1 MPRFDVTYN
10 FKFSEEQ
17 FRNLPVWEEIGNQE
31 DDKTV
36 KIRISYS
43 CRKCE
48 IAWITKISTRKLN
61 WGFCN
66 ECGVDDAHFNVS
78 FNFENC
84 SQCNNR
90 DGFVK
95 YQIYQIRRV
104 ARIFGLE
111 IDKSI
116 DAENYKW
123 LPQVNF
129 WQIFKESLSFMMTLV
144 TALMRVMMIHIGIFK
159 EILSDDCQL
168 I

>member
-66 ECGVDDAHFNVS
+66 ECGVDDAHFNRLTNLLMQRTTNGYPTQVFGS
-78 FNFENC
+78 FSGNL
-84 SQCNNR
+84 
-90 DGFVK
+90 
-95 YQIYQIRRV
+95 Y
-104 ARIFGLE
+104 L
-111 IDKSI
+111 
-116 DAENYKW
+116 
-123 LPQVNF
+123 L
-129 WQIFKESLSFMMTLV
+129 
-144 TALMRVMMIHIGIFK
+144 
-159 EILSDDCQL
+159 
-168 I
+168 